1 MMRVERI
8 MPLINSKS
16 DSWVSM
22 WDSNLYDYN
31 DVNILAKKT
40 ITVAGQGANWAAMA
54 ADRKDKKFIFKPVPC
69 LLNASVK

>member
-1 MMRVERI
+1 MHVERI

-16 DSWVSM
+16 NSWVSV

-54 ADRKDKKFIFKPVPC
+54 ANRKDKKSIFKPVPC

>member
-1 MMRVERI
+1 MHVERI

-16 DSWVSM
+16 NSWVSM

-31 DVNILAKKT
+31 DVNLLVKKT
-40 ITVAGQGANWAAMA
+40 MTVAGQGANWAVMA
-54 ADRKDKKFIFKPVPC
+54 GNRKDKKFIFKPVPC

>member
-1 MMRVERI
+1 MHVERI

-16 DSWVSM
+16 NSWVSM

-54 ADRKDKKFIFKPVPC
+54 ANRKDKKSIFKPVPC